1 MLISRLTFPA
11 KMNILDKIRAKLFD
25 QSHNVDTYTK
35 VQLTNL
41 EVVGSNKKHGRMYF
55 PTLPKS
61 MRAVIDRLDDLDP
74 STTTFIDVGCGKGL
88 ALLVASRYPF
98 KKIIGVEFSKELCK
112 IAQRNIGDYRGSR
125 RSINVEIDCIDAAD
139 FKFPSGNLLIYFF
152 NPFDAVV
159 MESVL
164 RNLAEAARSSKGKIT
179 VICDRLHDKEML
191 TRYLNPQKQDVFLG
205 FSIYSLINS

>member
-1 MLISRLTFPA
+1 
-11 KMNILDKIRAKLFD
+11 MNILDKIRAKLFD
-25 QSHNVDTYTK
+25 QFHSVDTYTR
-35 VQLTNL
+35 VQLAHL

-112 IAQRNIGDYRGSR
+112 IAQRNISDYRGSR
-125 RSINVEIDCIDAAD
+125 RSMNVEIDCIDAAD
-139 FKFPSGNLLIYFF
+139 FNFPSGNLLIYFF
-152 NPFDAVV
+152 NPFDAIV
-159 MESVL
+159 MENVL
-164 RNLAEAARSSKGKIT
+164 KNLAEAAKSGNGRII
-179 VICDRLHDKEML
+179 VICDRLHDKEMV
-191 TRYLNPQKQDVFLG
+191 TRYLHPQKQDVFLG
-205 FSIYSLINS
+205 FSIYSLMNS